1 MDHSAPS
8 ASLRASLPLPVMAAI
23 AALPPLAVDMYLP
36 AFPQIADDFST
47 TISVIQNSLSI
58 FLVGFGCGMLLF
70 GPLADRYGRRPL
82 AMFGLAGFGVASL
95 LLVLSP
101 YASVFLLLRLVQGF
115 LGSAATVT
123 IPAMIRDT
131 YGKDTA
137 KGMSTVMMIMLVA
150 PLVAPLIGSWIL
162 AVAPWQGLFV
172 FVAIYALILL
182 VLTWRLL
189 PETKPANLVPTQ
201 QSPLRNYQIIFSNH
215 KIYWDLFTYI
225 LLALAFFVYLTSV
238 SFIYITWFGV
248 SETRF
253 GYLFACSAAAL
264 IIANFTNRQLV
275 SKIGSRLMLQ
285 RALAGGAVFAILLL
299 VLMALGAGLVL
310 TVLDFFF
317 MVGCLGIAW
326 VNADSLVIME
336 FPQQA
341 GSATAVIGTLRF
353 GFGALAGPLLAV
365 TYTGTPMPVAIL
377 LVLCLAGAGAIQL
390 LRARHH
396 RQQSLDLNSQ

>member
-1 MDHSAPS
+1 
-8 ASLRASLPLPVMAAI
+8 MAAI

-36 AFPQIADDFST
+36 AFPQIAADFT
-47 TISVIQNSLSI
+47 TSISVIQNSLSI

-82 AMFGLAGFGVASL
+82 ALFGLGGFGLASL
-95 LLVLSP
+95 VLVLSKDP
-101 YASVFLLLRLVQGF
+101 TWFLLLRLIQGF
-115 LGSAATVT
+115 VGSAATVT

-172 FVAIYALILL
+172 FVALYALILMAL
-182 VLTWRLL
+182 SWHLL
-189 PETKPANLVPTQ
+189 PETKPANLLPTR

-215 KIYWDLFTYI
+215 RIYWDLFTYI

-264 IIANFTNRQLV
+264 IIANFANRQLV
-275 SKIGSRLMLQ
+275 SQVGSRRMLQ
-285 RALAGGAVFAILLL
+285 RALAGGIVCVLLL
-299 VLMALGAGLVL
+299 LLLMLAGGGLVL
-310 TVLDFFF
+310 TVINFFF

-353 GFGALAGPLLAV
+353 GFGALAGPLLAIS
-365 TYTGTPMPVAIL
+365 YTGTPMPVAIL
-377 LVLCLAGAGAIQL
+377 LVVCLVGAGAIQL

-396 RQQSLDLNSQ
+396 R

>member
-8 ASLRASLPLPVMAAI
+8 ASLRASLPLPLMAAI
-23 AALPPLAVDMYLP
+23 AALPPLAVDLYLP
-36 AFPQIADDFST
+36 AFPQIADDFATS
-47 TISVIQNSLSI
+47 ISVIQNSLSI

-70 GPLADRYGRRPL
+70 GPYADRYGRRPL
-82 AMFGLAGFGVASL
+82 ALFGLAGFGLASL
-95 LLVLSP
+95 VLVLSKDP
-101 YASVFLLLRLVQGF
+101 GWFLLFRLIQGF

-131 YGKDTA
+131 HGKDTA
-137 KGMSTVMMIMLVA
+137 KGMSTVTMIMLVA
-150 PLVAPLIGSWIL
+150 PLIAPLIGSWIL

-172 FVAIYALILL
+172 FVAFYALTLML
-182 VLTWRLL
+182 LTWRFL
-189 PETKPANLVPTQ
+189 PETRPAILVPTQ

-215 KIYWDLFTYI
+215 RIYWDLLTYI

-238 SFIYITWFGV
+238 SFIYISWFGV

-264 IIANFTNRQLV
+264 IIANYTNRQLV
-275 SKIGSRLMLQ
+275 SRVGSRRMLQ
-285 RALAGGAVFAILLL
+285 RALVGGAGFTLLLL
-299 VLMALGAGLVL
+299 VLMVLGGGLWL

-317 MVGCLGIAW
+317 IVGCLGIAW

-377 LVLCLAGAGAIQL
+377 MVLCLAGAGAIQL

-396 RQQSLDLNSQ
+396 A